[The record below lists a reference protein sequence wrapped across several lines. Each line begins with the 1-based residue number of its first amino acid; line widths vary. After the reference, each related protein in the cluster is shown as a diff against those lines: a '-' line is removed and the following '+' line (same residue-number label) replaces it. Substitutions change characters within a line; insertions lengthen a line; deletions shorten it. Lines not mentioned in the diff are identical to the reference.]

1 MAQSGYVVQITK
13 SRDNILAQLEKRG
26 YDVENY
32 KGASVAQVHVMFQNT
47 QLDMLVTN
55 PDTGKK
61 AYVKYHLG
69 KSLRSNNI
77 MDMIDDLFTLDSVLN
92 KDDDLIVIARDLSND
107 SMKKSLREIW
117 SKMKYLIT
125 VIGVKQLQFNILEHD
140 LVPPHRVL
148 TSEETSDVKKRYNII
163 DDSQLPD
170 ISRFSPVSLA
180 IGIRPGEVCEIIRP
194 SRTAI
199 TAPFYRICSA

>member
-13 SRDNILAQLEKRG
+13 SRNNVLDQLEKRG
-26 YDVENY
+26 YDVDNY
-32 KGASVAQVHVMFQNT
+32 KGASIAQVHVMFQNS
-47 QLDMLVTN
+47 QLDMLVEN
-55 PDTGKK
+55 PNTGRK

-77 MDMIDDLFTLDSVLN
+77 MDMIDDLYTLDTILT
-92 KDDDLIVIARDLSND
+92 KQDDLIIIAKDPAND
-107 SMKKSLREIW
+107 SMEKHLRELW
-117 SKMKYLIT
+117 AKMKYLIT
-125 VIGVKQLQFNILEHD
+125 VVGLKQLQFNVLEHS

-148 TSEETSDVKKRYNII
+148 TSEEAAEIKKKYNIV

-180 IGIRPGEVCEIIRP
+180 LGIRPGEICEILRP
-194 SRTAI
+194 SKTAI

>member
-13 SRDNILAQLEKRG
+13 SRENILAQLEKRG
-26 YDVENY
+26 FDVDNY
-32 KGASVAQVHVMFQNT
+32 KGASIAQVHVMFQNS
-47 QLDMLVTN
+47 QLDMLVEN
-55 PDTGKK
+55 PDTGRK

-77 MDMIDDLFTLDSVLN
+77 MDMIDDLYTLDTILTKN
-92 KDDDLIVIARDLSND
+92 DDLIIIAKDSAND
-107 SMKKSLREIW
+107 SMEKSLREMW
-117 SKMKYLIT
+117 AKMKYLIT
-125 VIGVKQLQFNILEHD
+125 VIGLKQLQFNILEHT

-148 TSEETSDVKKRYNII
+148 SSEEAEEIKKRYNIVE
-163 DDSQLPD
+163 DSQLPD

-180 IGIRPGEVCEIIRP
+180 LGIRPGEICEILRP

>member
-140 LVPPHRVL
+140 LVPSHRVL

>member
-13 SRDNILAQLEKRG
+13 SRENILAQLEKRG
-26 YDVENY
+26 FDVDNY
-32 KGASVAQVHVMFQNT
+32 KGASIAQVHVMFQNS
-47 QLDMLVTN
+47 QLDMLVEN
-55 PDTGKK
+55 PDTGRK

-77 MDMIDDLFTLDSVLN
+77 MDMIDDLYTLDTILT
-92 KDDDLIVIARDLSND
+92 KQDDLIIIAKDPAND
-107 SMKKSLREIW
+107 SMERHLRELW
-117 SKMKYLIT
+117 AKMKYLIT
-125 VIGVKQLQFNILEHD
+125 VIGLKQLQFNVLEHT

-148 TSEETSDVKKRYNII
+148 TSEEAAEIKKKYNIV

-180 IGIRPGEVCEIIRP
+180 LGIRPGEICEILRP
-194 SRTAI
+194 SKTAI

>member
-13 SRDNILAQLEKRG
+13 SRNNVLDQLEKRG
-26 YDVENY
+26 YDVDNY
-32 KGASVAQVHVMFQNT
+32 KGASIAQVHVMFQNS
-47 QLDMLVTN
+47 QLDMLVEN
-55 PDTGKK
+55 PNTGRK

-77 MDMIDDLFTLDSVLN
+77 MDMIDDLYTLDTILT
-92 KDDDLIVIARDLSND
+92 KQDDLIIIAKDPAND
-107 SMKKSLREIW
+107 SMERHLRELW
-117 SKMKYLIT
+117 AKMKYLIT
-125 VIGVKQLQFNILEHD
+125 VVGLKQLQFNVLEHT

-148 TSEETSDVKKRYNII
+148 TSEEAAEIKKKYNIV

-180 IGIRPGEVCEIIRP
+180 LGIRPGEICEILRP
-194 SRTAI
+194 SKTAI

>member
-13 SRDNILAQLEKRG
+13 SRNNVLDQLEKRG
-26 YDVENY
+26 YDVDNY
-32 KGASVAQVHVMFQNT
+32 KGASIAQVHVMFQNS
-47 QLDMLVTN
+47 QLDMLVEN
-55 PDTGKK
+55 PNTGRK

-77 MDMIDDLFTLDSVLN
+77 MDMIDDLYTLDTILT
-92 KDDDLIVIARDLSND
+92 KQDDLIIIAKDHAND
-107 SMKKSLREIW
+107 SMEKHLRELW
-117 SKMKYLIT
+117 AKMKYLIT
-125 VIGVKQLQFNILEHD
+125 VVGLKQLQFNVLEHS

-148 TSEETSDVKKRYNII
+148 TSEEAAEIKKKYNIV

-180 IGIRPGEVCEIIRP
+180 LGIRPGEICEILRP
-194 SRTAI
+194 SKTAI

>member
-13 SRDNILAQLEKRG
+13 SRENILAQLEKRG
-26 YDVENY
+26 FDVDNY
-32 KGASVAQVHVMFQNT
+32 KGASIAQVHVMFQNA
-47 QLDMLVTN
+47 QLDMLVEN
-55 PDTGKK
+55 PDTGRK

-77 MDMIDDLFTLDSVLN
+77 MDMIDDLYTLDTILT
-92 KDDDLIVIARDLSND
+92 KQDDLIIIAKDSAND
-107 SMKKSLREIW
+107 SMEKSLRELW
-117 SKMKYLIT
+117 AKMKYLIT
-125 VIGVKQLQFNILEHD
+125 VIGLKQLQFNILEHT
-140 LVPPHRVL
+140 LVPPHRVVS
-148 TSEETSDVKKRYNII
+148 SEEAKDIKKKYNIV

-180 IGIRPGEVCEIIRP
+180 LGIRPGEICEILRP

>member
-13 SRDNILAQLEKRG
+13 SRNNVLDQLEKRG
-26 YDVENY
+26 YDVDNY
-32 KGASVAQVHVMFQNT
+32 KGASIAQVHVMFQNS
-47 QLDMLVTN
+47 QLDMLVEN
-55 PDTGKK
+55 PNTGRK

-77 MDMIDDLFTLDSVLN
+77 MDMIDDLYTLDTILT
-92 KDDDLIVIARDLSND
+92 KQDDLIIIAKDPAND
-107 SMKKSLREIW
+107 SMERHLRELW
-117 SKMKYLIT
+117 AKMKYLIT
-125 VIGVKQLQFNILEHD
+125 VIGLKQLQFNVLEHT

-148 TSEETSDVKKRYNII
+148 TSEEAAEIKKKYNIV

-180 IGIRPGEVCEIIRP
+180 LGIRPGEICEILRP
-194 SRTAI
+194 SKTAI

>member
-13 SRDNILAQLEKRG
+13 SRENILAQLEKRG
-26 YDVENY
+26 FDVDNY
-32 KGASVAQVHVMFQNT
+32 KGASIAQVHVMFQNS
-47 QLDMLVTN
+47 QLDMLVEN
-55 PDTGKK
+55 PDTGRK

-77 MDMIDDLFTLDSVLN
+77 MDMIDDLYTLDTILTKN
-92 KDDDLIVIARDLSND
+92 DDLIIIAKDSAND
-107 SMKKSLREIW
+107 SMEKSLREMW
-117 SKMKYLIT
+117 AKMKYLIT
-125 VIGVKQLQFNILEHD
+125 VIGLKQLQFNILEHT

-148 TSEETSDVKKRYNII
+148 TSEEAEEIKKRYNIVE
-163 DDSQLPD
+163 DSQLPD

-180 IGIRPGEVCEIIRP
+180 LGIRPGEICEILRP

>member
-140 LVPPHRVL
+140 LVPPHHVL
-148 TSEETSDVKKRYNII
+148 TSEETSDIKKRYNII

>member
-1 MAQSGYVVQITK
+1 MAQSGYIVQITK
-13 SRDNILAQLEKRG
+13 SRENVLAQLEKRG
-26 YDVENY
+26 YDVDNY
-32 KGASVAQVHVMFQNT
+32 KGASIAQVHVMFQNS
-47 QLDMLVTN
+47 QLDMLVEN
-55 PDTGKK
+55 PNSGRK

-77 MDMIDDLFTLDSVLN
+77 MDMIDDLYTLDTILT
-92 KDDDLIVIARDLSND
+92 KQDDLIIIAKDSAND
-107 SMKKSLREIW
+107 SMERSLRDMW

-125 VIGVKQLQFNILEHD
+125 VIGLKQLQFNILEHT

-148 TSEETSDVKKRYNII
+148 SSEEADEMRKRYNIVE
-163 DDSQLPD
+163 DSQLPD

-180 IGIRPGEVCEIIRP
+180 LGIRPGEICEILRP

>member
-13 SRDNILAQLEKRG
+13 SRKNILDQLEKRG
-26 YDVENY
+26 YNVNNY
-32 KGASVAQVHVMFQNT
+32 KGSSIEQVHVMFQNS
-47 QLDMLVTN
+47 QLDMLVEN
-55 PDTGKK
+55 PDTGRK

-77 MDMIDDLFTLDSVLN
+77 MDMIDDLYTLDTILTN
-92 KDDDLIVIARDLSND
+92 QDDLIIIAKDNAND
-107 SMKKSLREIW
+107 SMEKSLRHIW
-117 SKMKYLIT
+117 EKMKYFIT
-125 VIGVKQLQFNILEHD
+125 VIGVNQLQFNILEHT

-148 TSEETSDVKKRYNII
+148 TSEEGKNIKKRYNIV
-163 DDSQLPD
+163 DNSQLPD

-180 IGIRPGEVCEIIRP
+180 LGIRPGEMCEILRP

>member
-13 SRDNILAQLEKRG
+13 SRNNVLDQLEKRG
-26 YDVENY
+26 YDVDNY
-32 KGASVAQVHVMFQNT
+32 KGASIAQVHVMFQNS
-47 QLDMLVTN
+47 QLDMLVEN
-55 PDTGKK
+55 PNTGRK

-77 MDMIDDLFTLDSVLN
+77 MDMIDDLYTLDTILT
-92 KDDDLIVIARDLSND
+92 KQDDLIIIAKDQAND
-107 SMKKSLREIW
+107 SMEKHLREVW
-117 SKMKYLIT
+117 EKMKYLIT
-125 VIGVKQLQFNILEHD
+125 VVGLKQLQFNVLEHS

-148 TSEETSDVKKRYNII
+148 TSEEATEIKKKYNII

-180 IGIRPGEVCEIIRP
+180 LGIRPGEICEILRP
-194 SRTAI
+194 SKTAI
-199 TAPFYRICSA
+199 IAPFYRICSA

>member
-13 SRDNILAQLEKRG
+13 SRENILAQLEKRG
-26 YDVENY
+26 FDVDNY
-32 KGASVAQVHVMFQNT
+32 KGASIAQVHVMFQNS
-47 QLDMLVTN
+47 QLDMLVEN
-55 PDTGKK
+55 PDTGRK

-77 MDMIDDLFTLDSVLN
+77 MDMIDDLYTLDTILTKN
-92 KDDDLIVIARDLSND
+92 DDLIIIAKDSAND
-107 SMKKSLREIW
+107 SMEKSLREMW
-117 SKMKYLIT
+117 AKMKYLIT
-125 VIGVKQLQFNILEHD
+125 VIGLKQLQFNILEHT

-148 TSEETSDVKKRYNII
+148 SSEEAEEIKKRYNIVE
-163 DDSQLPD
+163 DSQLPD

-180 IGIRPGEVCEIIRP
+180 VGIRPGEICEILRP

>member
-1 MAQSGYVVQITK
+1 MAQSGYIVQITK
-13 SRDNILAQLEKRG
+13 SRENVLAQLEKRG
-26 YDVENY
+26 YDVDNY
-32 KGASVAQVHVMFQNT
+32 KGASIAQVHVMFQNS
-47 QLDMLVTN
+47 QLDMLVEN
-55 PDTGKK
+55 PNSGRK

-77 MDMIDDLFTLDSVLN
+77 MDMIDDLYTLDTILT
-92 KDDDLIVIARDLSND
+92 KQDDLIIIAKDSAND
-107 SMKKSLREIW
+107 SMERSLRDMW
-117 SKMKYLIT
+117 AKMKYLIT
-125 VIGVKQLQFNILEHD
+125 VIGLKQLQFNILEHT

-148 TSEETSDVKKRYNII
+148 SSEEAKEIRKRYNIVE
-163 DDSQLPD
+163 DSQLPD

-180 IGIRPGEVCEIIRP
+180 LGIRPGEICEILRP

>member
-13 SRDNILAQLEKRG
+13 SRKNILDQLEKRG
-26 YDVENY
+26 YNVDNY
-32 KGASVAQVHVMFQNT
+32 KGSSIAQVHVMFQNS
-47 QLDMLVTN
+47 QLDMLVEN
-55 PDTGKK
+55 PDTKRK

-77 MDMIDDLFTLDSVLN
+77 MDMIDDLYTLDTILTN
-92 KDDDLIVIARDLSND
+92 QDDLIIIAKDNANE
-107 SMKKSLREIW
+107 SMEKTLRNIW
-117 SKMKYLIT
+117 EKMKYLIT
-125 VIGVKQLQFNILEHD
+125 VIGINQIQFNILEHT

-148 TSEETSDVKKRYNII
+148 TSEEAKEIKKRYNIV
-163 DDSQLPD
+163 DVSQLPD

-180 IGIRPGEVCEIIRP
+180 LGIRPGEMCEILRP